1 MIGFLT
7 IIISFFPLFHFS
19 LKNCPYSTPLAIKIN
34 LNDSLS
40 GKQNC
45 LNDETCCF
53 MRVQYSE
60 YVGGFQGTACL
71 PVDYEKNTS
80 SYNYSFW
87 QALAL
92 TFCDDAKILARNWSN
107 IDYIEDCECGYKE
120 SNFSN
125 FINFGVF
132 LILLSVS
139 VVIF

>member
-71 PVDYEKNTS
+71 PVDYEKNTEINKIRKIAFFIS
-80 SYNYSFW
+80 
-87 QALAL
+87 
-92 TFCDDAKILARNWSN
+92 TFAILYI
-107 IDYIEDCECGYKE
+107 IDIAPIPG
-120 SNFSN
+120 
-125 FINFGVF
+125 
-132 LILLSVS
+132 
-139 VVIF
+139 